1 MAFKK
6 IFGSAPD
13 YLVGRGTHTDYYE
26 FLLSLNINYDA
37 LEKESSQYTQALFL
51 AVHKQ
56 ERMVGYLE
64 KGELY
69 IGIARRDIT
78 RPQKIILYMNP
89 IDWSPAASLLRN
101 PRDAEDDQAI
111 ASVVLDWDLF
121 LKATKEGTPESWKG
135 SRGVRGDYMNVGGE
149 RGALKE
155 YSGEPSFYMSNY
167 RFYPI
172 SQMLQ
177 VGIINWMW

>member
-1 MAFKK
+1 MGFNK

-13 YLVGRGTHTDYYE
+13 YQIEGNTHKDYYE

-37 LEKESSQYTQALFL
+37 LEKESSQYTQAFRDS
-51 AVHKQ
+51 
-56 ERMVGYLE
+56 RMGYLE

-69 IGIARRDIT
+69 IGIARRDST
-78 RPQKIILYMNP
+78 RPQKIILYVNP

>member
-1 MAFKK
+1 MGFNK

-13 YLVGRGTHTDYYE
+13 YQMEGNTHKDYYD
-26 FLLSLNINYDA
+26 FLLSLNLNYDA
-37 LEKESSQYTQALFL
+37 LEKESSMGWIS
-51 AVHKQ
+51 
-56 ERMVGYLE
+56 RVGMIPQFLE

-69 IGIARRDIT
+69 IGIARRDTT

-121 LKATKEGTPESWKG
+121 LKATKEGIPESWKWKG
-135 SRGVRGDYMNVGGE
+135 SGGVRGDYMNVGGE

-155 YSGEPSFYMSNY
+155 YSGEPSFYMGQY
-167 RFYPI
+167 RFFPI
-172 SQMLQ
+172 SEMLQ
-177 VGIINWMW
+177 VGIINWLW

>member
-26 FLLSLNINYDA
+26 FLLSLNLNYDA
-37 LEKESSQYTQALFL
+37 I
-51 AVHKQ
+51 
-56 ERMVGYLE
+56 EREMSEFTSFRGYLE
-64 KGELY
+64 KGEVY
-69 IGIARRDIT
+69 IGIARRDST
-78 RPQKIILYMNP
+78 KPQKIILYMNP
-89 IDWSPAASLLRN
+89 IDWSP
-101 PRDAEDDQAI
+101 PDAGDDQAI
-111 ASVVLDWDLF
+111 ASVVLDWEIF
-121 LKATKEGTPESWKG
+121 FKARKEGIPESWQG
-135 SRGVRGDYMNVGGE
+135 SRGYWGDYMNVGGE

-155 YSGEPSFYMSNY
+155 YSGESSFYMRNY

-172 SQMLQ
+172 SEMLQ